1 MLFLNIWKW
10 DKQKIVLGV
19 FRFVSMLFNVIIF
32 WFEWGDIWGDICGD
46 IWGLCVCSF
55 VIFET
60 FIAIKRVIWV
70 FGFVNILF

>member
-1 MLFLNIWKW
+1 
-10 DKQKIVLGV
+10 
-19 FRFVSMLFNVIIF
+19 MLFNVIIF

-60 FIAIKRVIWV
+60 FIAIKRVI
-70 FGFVNILF
+70 